1 MLDGNMC
8 FFMRFLDDNVH
19 EISSSKDTWEP
30 NSSIFIRH
38 IKHNSIDHDIFSVI
52 KKSI

>member
-8 FFMRFLDDNVH
+8 FFYEISYDNVH

-38 IKHNSIDHDIFSVI
+38 IKHNSIDHDIFSGI